1 MGKRSYARE
10 STQSIYSA
18 IWEKLPVKETKRIG
32 YAFGKKWTFTHRN
45 PQNGG
50 YLAEENGKWFD
61 SKLIT
66 WADEMPKKKERKKA

>member
-1 MGKRSYARE
+1 
-10 STQSIYSA
+10 
-18 IWEKLPVKETKRIG
+18 VKEIKRIG